1 MEVIIVVNKI
11 DRAKLF
17 LPFDALKGLESA
29 IKEKEEEEE
38 IKKELT
44 EESYIELENKLNRVE
59 EGDRIKIKY
68 YKNKKYVDISGVI
81 TKINYIKKRI
91 QLDET
96 YNISI
101 SDIIDIEL

>member
-1 MEVIIVVNKI
+1 MVNKI

-17 LPFDALKGLESA
+17 LPFDALNGLESA
-29 IKEKEEEEE
+29 IKEKEEEQE

-81 TKINYIKKRI
+81 TKINYIKKKI
-91 QLDET
+91 QLDGT

-101 SDIIDIEL
+101 IDIIDIEL

>member
-1 MEVIIVVNKI
+1 MVNKI

-29 IKEKEEEEE
+29 IKEEEEK

>member
-1 MEVIIVVNKI
+1 MVNKM

-29 IKEKEEEEE
+29 IKEKEEEQD

-68 YKNKKYVDISGVI
+68 YKNKKYVDISGII
-81 TKINYIKKRI
+81 TKINYIKKKI
-91 QLDET
+91 QLDGT

>member
-1 MEVIIVVNKI
+1 MVNKI

-29 IKEKEEEEE
+29 IKEKEEEQE

-44 EESYIELENKLNRVE
+44 KENYIELENKLNRVE

>member
-1 MEVIIVVNKI
+1 MVNKI

-29 IKEKEEEEE
+29 IKEKEEEQE

-68 YKNKKYVDISGVI
+68 YKNKNYVDISGVI

>member
-1 MEVIIVVNKI
+1 MVNKI

-29 IKEKEEEEE
+29 IKEKEEEQE

-81 TKINYIKKRI
+81 TKINYIKNKKTREN
-91 QLDET
+91 L
-96 YNISI
+96 
-101 SDIIDIEL
+101 

>member
-29 IKEKEEEEE
+29 IKEKEEEQE

>member
-1 MEVIIVVNKI
+1 MVNKI

-29 IKEKEEEEE
+29 IKEKEEEQE

-81 TKINYIKKRI
+81 TKINYIKKKI
-91 QLDET
+91 QLDGT

-101 SDIIDIEL
+101 IDIIDIEL

>member
-1 MEVIIVVNKI
+1 MVNKI

-29 IKEKEEEEE
+29 IKEKEEEQE

-81 TKINYIKKRI
+81 TKINYIKKKI
-91 QLDET
+91 QLDGT

>member
-1 MEVIIVVNKI
+1 MVNKM

-29 IKEKEEEEE
+29 IKEKEEEQD

-44 EESYIELENKLNRVE
+44 EESYNELENKLNRVE

-68 YKNKKYVDISGVI
+68 YKNKKYVDISGII
-81 TKINYIKKRI
+81 TQINYIKKKI